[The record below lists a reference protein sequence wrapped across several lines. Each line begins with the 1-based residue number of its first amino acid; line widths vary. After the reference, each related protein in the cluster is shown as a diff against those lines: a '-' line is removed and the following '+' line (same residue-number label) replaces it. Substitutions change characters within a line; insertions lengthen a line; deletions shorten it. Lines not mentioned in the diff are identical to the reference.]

1 MADAPH
7 ADLGFGPSILPPTK
21 LPPNVAPAFSS
32 GPDIGRVDSGKIVAY
47 AIRVRSDLKVG
58 DRDFSGEICLH
69 ELVIMRR
76 FYEEVNGGSIQA
88 NPAWPPAHPRLV
100 PLNQEQLKTELNRM
114 LTNFVVPRANSV
126 FVVPTA
132 FLGTEPAEQLK
143 RLHTV
148 MQKQLE
154 AWAKVVEVARKR
166 LDGQTF
172 SSPHWELVAAF
183 DHITARELEEV
194 ANIADP
200 SRDGV
205 GDLELPEALLTAES
219 ASTVPEMI
227 AAGQLTPD
235 AAMAQINAESQAP
248 DAQQALVDR
257 LVAKADLNQQQALAV
272 ATLVELME
280 DTEIADGDLADAI
293 GSKAKSRLDAVR
305 RALKPA

>member
-1 MADAPH
+1 MADTPH

-21 LPPNVAPAFSS
+21 LPANVAPAFSS
-32 GPDIGRVDSGKIVAY
+32 GPDLGRVENGKIVAY
-47 AIRVRSDLKVG
+47 AIRVRSDLKIG

-76 FYEEVNGGSIQA
+76 FYEEVDGGSITP
-88 NPAWPPAHPRLV
+88 NPAWPPACQRLI
-100 PLNQEQLKTELNRM
+100 PLTQERLKVELNRM
-114 LTNFVVPRANSV
+114 LTNYVVPRTNSV

-148 MQKQLE
+148 MQRQLE

-172 SSPHWELVAAF
+172 TSPHLELIAAF
-183 DHITARELEEV
+183 DHITTRELEEI

-200 SRDGV
+200 SRDGI
-205 GDLELPEALLTAES
+205 GDLELPAALLTAEPTSS
-219 ASTVPEMI
+219 APGMI
-227 AAGQLTPD
+227 AAGQMTP
-235 AAMAQINAESQAP
+235 AAAQAQIEAETQAP
-248 DAQQALVDR
+248 DANHALVER
-257 LVAKADLNQQQALAV
+257 LVAKAEITQQQALAV
-272 ATLVELME
+272 ATLVDLM
-280 DTEIADGDLADAI
+280 DGADIADNDLADAI

-305 RALKPA
+305 RVLKG